1 MTLLRYTISR
11 FLQAIPVLV
20 GILGITFIL
29 VNAMPGDPV
38 SIMVEGQEV
47 DEATIKAI
55 EERYGLDRPMH
66 ERFINYLG
74 IPLLLEMLGVP
85 GFNDSPPGILQ
96 GDLGYSFHRN
106 MPVTELMMVRIM
118 PTLMLV
124 LSAFAFALA
133 TAVPLGVLA
142 AKRRNEP
149 TDHISRLIALFG
161 VSTPSF
167 WIGIMLIIVFA
178 VQLGWLPSGRLI
190 YPWRSPDHYRTIG
203 SHGELYYQTI
213 RHLILPMIALGTLQ
227 MATLMRIERSSMVE
241 TLQEDYVQLA
251 RAYGV
256 PERTILRKH
265 AFRAA
270 QLPIVTIVGLNLST
284 ALGGAVLIETV
295 FNINGMGRLLIQAIA
310 QLDYQVVMGVTIVLA
325 TIFVIGVI
333 ITDISYAYIDPR
345 VSYGDGD

>member
-11 FLQAIPVLV
+11 FVQAIPVLI
-20 GILGITFIL
+20 GISFITFVM
-29 VNAMPGDPV
+29 VNALPGDPV
-38 SIMVEGQEV
+38 AIMLEGQEV
-47 DEATIKAI
+47 DRETIEAV
-55 EERYGLDRPMH
+55 ERRYGLDRPFH
-66 ERFINYLG
+66 ERFVTY
-74 IPLLLEMLGVP
+74 MLGLV
-85 GFNDSPPGILQ
+85 Q
-96 GDLGYSFHRN
+96 GDLGYSFHRD
-106 MPVTELMMVRIM
+106 MPVSQLMWIRLG

-124 LSAFAFALA
+124 FSAFVFALV

-149 TDHISRLIALFG
+149 TDHVSRLVALVG

-167 WIGIMLIIVFA
+167 WIGIMLILIFA
-178 VQLGWLPSGRLI
+178 VWLGWLPSGRLV
-190 YPWRSPDHYRTIG
+190 YPWRDPAHYGFDGRL
-203 SHGELYYQTI
+203 ELYYQTI
-213 RHLILPMIALGTLQ
+213 RHLLLPMVALGTLQ
-227 MATLMRIERSSMVE
+227 MATIMRIERSSMVE
-241 TLQEDYVQLA
+241 SLQEDYVQLA

-270 QLPIVTIVGLNLST
+270 QLPIITIVGLNLST

-295 FNINGMGRLLIQAIA
+295 FEINGMGRLLIQSIQ

-333 ITDISYAYIDPR
+333 ITDISYAYVDPR
-345 VSYGDGD
+345 VSYGDRE